1 MSSFGYGSLV
11 FGTRDNS
18 SGNVANTLIQF
29 NSIQERKR
37 EKESKSSQLSLFPW
51 AKIWLCLYHHS
62 SHFACDYDLESFIF
76 PPLSL
81 SLSLFFFFLLLSILS
96 VSLQFLD
103 NPSRELTHPHST
115 CHFFRKSHPI
125 IALFLFRHSH
135 FISHKI

>member
-37 EKESKSSQLSLFPW
+37 EKKAKALNFLYSHGRRSGFAFTITPLILLVITISNLSF
-51 AKIWLCLYHHS
+51 
-62 SHFACDYDLESFIF
+62 SH
-76 PPLSL
+76 PP
-81 SLSLFFFFLLLSILS
+81 SLSLFSSFFLLLSILS

>member
-37 EKESKSSQLSLFPW
+37 EKKAKALNFLYSHGRRSGFAFTITPLILLVITISNLSF
-51 AKIWLCLYHHS
+51 
-62 SHFACDYDLESFIF
+62 SH
-76 PPLSL
+76 PSL